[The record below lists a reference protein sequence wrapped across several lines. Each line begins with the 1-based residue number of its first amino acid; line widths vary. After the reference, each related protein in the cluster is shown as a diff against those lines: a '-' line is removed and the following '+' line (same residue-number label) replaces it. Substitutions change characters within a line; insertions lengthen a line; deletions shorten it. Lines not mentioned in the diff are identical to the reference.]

1 MSADL
6 GKFELLQELSEAQ
19 HDALAELLEERQLAA
34 GDFVFRCGEEAA
46 ELFLIADGS
55 IRLEIKRRELGVL
68 RAGESI
74 GAVSLAV
81 VGNRQCDAVA
91 LESTS
96 LLALNR
102 EGYLRLRADAPAV
115 ALALQEGILRSFA
128 GFLRSTV
135 ADRRAAPAAGP

>member
-1 MSADL
+1 MSVDL

-19 HDALAELLEERQLAA
+19 HGALADQLEEFQFAA
-34 GDFVFRCGEEAA
+34 GDFVFCCGEEAA

-96 LLALNR
+96 LLALSR
-102 EGYLRLRADAPAV
+102 EGYLRLRADEPTV

-128 GFLRSTV
+128 GFLRCTMT
-135 ADRRAAPAAGP
+135 DRRAPPSAGP